1 MWTMEWRGNC
11 ATAGWR
17 GKACS
22 EAVKEKEK
30 QECRSER
37 KTSEEVHIVKDGLVW
52 QRRMPGIAWDRWSK
66 VATPWR
72 SSSKKKR
79 QITYHAV
86 VMQGETGQFVAY
98 KHAFYYCKG
107 KHFKKLN
114 GDDALTRG
122 MTGLARLR
130 SYNFSSRRWL
140 LALII

>member
-17 GKACS
+17 GEGKACS

-30 QECRSER
+30 QERRSER
-37 KTSEEVHIVKDGLVW
+37 KTSEQVHIVKDGLVW

-72 SSSKKKR
+72 SSSKKKYEAEKLLKEKKR
-79 QITYHAV
+79 QITHHAV

-98 KHAFYYCKG
+98 NRAFDYCKG
-107 KHFKKLN
+107 KHLKELN
-114 GDDALTRG
+114 GDGCAYKRNDRFGTS
-122 MTGLARLR
+122 T
-130 SYNFSSRRWL
+130 FV
-140 LALII
+140 